1 MSGSSELGNL
11 LRRLEPVR
19 RNLST
24 HRLYGFLD
32 RRENVAAF
40 MEHHVYAVWDC
51 MALLKAMQRHLT
63 CIDVNWH
70 PSGSAAI
77 RRLVNEIVLEEESDE
92 VDGVATSQ
100 FELYRR
106 AMRRA
111 GAASDKIDCFI
122 AEIEEGNP
130 IEIATARCGVPAGA
144 VALMRTTQGAIATCE
159 PHIIVAAFALG
170 WEDIVGS
177 LFDPI
182 LARIP
187 ASEELEMFGY
197 FLRRR
202 IERNRRGRG
211 AMAIAMLSQLCD
223 GSATRW
229 REAGLAG
236 AEALAARLAFWNAIA
251 SALECTA
258 KNADV
263 AVSAVSL

>member
-19 RNLST
+19 RSLSA
-24 HRLYGFLD
+24 HRLYGLLE

-40 MEHHVYAVWDC
+40 MEHHVYAVWDF
-51 MALLKAMQRHLT
+51 MALLKAVQRHLT
-63 CIDVNWH
+63 CVDVNWR
-70 PSGSAAI
+70 PAGPAAI

-106 AMRRA
+106 GMRRA
-111 GAASDKIDCFI
+111 GAASDKIDCFV
-122 AEIEEGNP
+122 AEIEGGNP
-130 IEIATARCGVPAGA
+130 IEIATARCGVSADA
-144 VALMRTTQGAIATCE
+144 VALLRTTQGAIATCE
-159 PHIIVAAFALG
+159 PHIIVATFALG
-170 WEDIVGS
+170 WEDIVAS
-177 LFDPI
+177 TFDPI

-187 ASEELEMFGY
+187 QVEELETFAS

-211 AMAIAMLSQLCD
+211 TMALAMLSQICD

-236 AEALAARLAFWNAIA
+236 ADALSARLAFWNAIA
-251 SALECTA
+251 TMLECTA
-258 KNADV
+258 KKADASV
-263 AVSAVSL
+263 PS